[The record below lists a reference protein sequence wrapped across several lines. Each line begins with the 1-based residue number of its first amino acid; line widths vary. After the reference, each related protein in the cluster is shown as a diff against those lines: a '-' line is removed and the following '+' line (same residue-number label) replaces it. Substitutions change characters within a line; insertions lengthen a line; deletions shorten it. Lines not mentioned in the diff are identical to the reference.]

1 MAKFFKR
8 KQKEKESHI
17 ATTPKQETKE
27 PSLTKKKVFFLILN
41 IMSIVLYS
49 SYTLFVTYQMA
60 EKTFLSKAIIV
71 LLAIYAVA
79 FVILLLLSLGNHK
92 KLKNRMKNYKS
103 AINFFKYA
111 IRIINFVLSII
122 TAISAISNTGKVD
135 FSLIGYA
142 VLSFIITIILI
153 LVEIAAIIVRK
164 NIPLIKR
171 NFLEI
176 REPENFND
184 KKFDEETKD
193 D

>member
-1 MAKFFKR
+1 
-8 KQKEKESHI
+8 
-17 ATTPKQETKE
+17 
-27 PSLTKKKVFFLILN
+27 
-41 IMSIVLYS
+41 
-49 SYTLFVTYQMA
+49 
-60 EKTFLSKAIIV
+60 
-71 LLAIYAVA
+71 
-79 FVILLLLSLGNHK
+79 
-92 KLKNRMKNYKS
+92 MKNYKS
-103 AINFFKYA
+103 AINFLKYA

-122 TAISAISNTGKVD
+122 TAISAITSTGKVD

-153 LVEIAAIIVRK
+153 LVEIATIIIRK

-176 REPENFND
+176 REPENYND